1 MESGTEV
8 LRVVAAIVT
17 TFQTAAELLEHIKDC
32 KEKKKR
38 KRDREFEELLEIK
51 ILHKSLVQVS
61 VVANIRALTWELSS
75 QRSRVAFSAAD
86 IVRTDR
92 VALVLHLKTAMR

>member
-17 TFQTAAELLEHIKDC
+17 AFQTAAEVLEHIKDR

-38 KRDREFEELLEIK
+38 KRDKEAEELLEIK
-51 ILHKSLVQVS
+51 ILHKSLLQVS
-61 VVANIRALTWELSS
+61 VNLAL
-75 QRSRVAFSAAD
+75 
-86 IVRTDR
+86 
-92 VALVLHLKTAMR
+92 